1 MKPVKSDYCFEAVS
15 DKEMKRIFQSLP
27 LNFNIWEEFEYF
39 ELTINQRQKEDLIY
53 AQMLN
58 RIRIGNQTEEDI
70 GLLQQQVIPSITN
83 DNNKINNS
91 AEHYMELIKVE
102 PSTIALFST
111 TSAVNKFNEIV
122 CEKLGS

>member
-15 DKEMKRIFQSLP
+15 DKEMKRIFQGLP
-27 LNFNIWEEFEYF
+27 LNCNIWEEFEYF

-122 CEKLGS
+122 CEKLGN